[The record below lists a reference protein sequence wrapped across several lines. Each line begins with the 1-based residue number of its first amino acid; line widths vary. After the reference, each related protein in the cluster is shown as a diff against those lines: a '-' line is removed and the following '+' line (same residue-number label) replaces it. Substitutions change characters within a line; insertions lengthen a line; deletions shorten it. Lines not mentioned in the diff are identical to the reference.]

1 MHDTT
6 PKKDIPRLATLDTLR
21 GIAVLL
27 VLGAHQPTLVGNTG
41 AVLFCRAWQHI
52 GWVGVDLFFVLSG
65 FLVSGLLFRSWREH
79 GRLNAGRFLMRR
91 AWKIYPA
98 FYAMLLIVIVNGHLH
113 GRWPGWPPIVS
124 EMLFIQN
131 YTLPLFFHTWSLAV
145 EEHFYIL
152 LPLLLFCLR
161 GKKEAPFARLPLV
174 CGIIALLCLALRLRL
189 AFDGVTPLSQI
200 YRPTHLRVDSL
211 LAGVMI
217 AWFQQFH
224 GPALA
229 AFALRWRKPLLFSA
243 LILALPPAIWT
254 IGTAWGIHT
263 FALTGLWLSAGM
275 LLIVMLHSEAKRGVL
290 AWIGTYSYSI
300 YLWHF
305 TASMMFVPAILSGSQ
320 LGGWL
325 EFTTYLALSVGCGLL
340 SAWFI
345 EMPCIRLRDRLFPR
359 Q

>member
-131 YTLPLFFHTWSLAV
+131 YTLMPIVAV
-145 EEHFYIL
+145 YACRTRLVNNNFVHCGQNFY
-152 LPLLLFCLR
+152 
-161 GKKEAPFARLPLV
+161 G
-174 CGIIALLCLALRLRL
+174 
-189 AFDGVTPLSQI
+189 
-200 YRPTHLRVDSL
+200 SL
-211 LAGVMI
+211 LDSG
-217 AWFQQFH
+217 H
-224 GPALA
+224 
-229 AFALRWRKPLLFSA
+229 STNE
-243 LILALPPAIWT
+243 ILCI
-254 IGTAWGIHT
+254 
-263 FALTGLWLSAGM
+263 F
-275 LLIVMLHSEAKRGVL
+275 
-290 AWIGTYSYSI
+290 
-300 YLWHF
+300 
-305 TASMMFVPAILSGSQ
+305 
-320 LGGWL
+320 
-325 EFTTYLALSVGCGLL
+325 
-340 SAWFI
+340 FI
-345 EMPCIRLRDRLFPR
+345 FGRH
-359 Q
+359 